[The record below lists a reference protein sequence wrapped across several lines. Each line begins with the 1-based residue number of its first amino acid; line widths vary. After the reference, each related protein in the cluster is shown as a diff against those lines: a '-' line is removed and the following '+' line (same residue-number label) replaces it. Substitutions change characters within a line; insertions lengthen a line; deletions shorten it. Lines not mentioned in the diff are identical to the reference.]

1 LYYKQ
6 VIYKTFI
13 LRRDVMEK
21 FNLGIDIGG
30 TFIKYALMDK
40 RYRIKD
46 KWKIETIK
54 YDTADEFYDYICSN
68 IKLIDEIDVI
78 GISAPGLIDK
88 DSNVKSYAAPNVA
101 IMYGTNINDEIKKR
115 THKKVSSINDAK
127 SAGLCEFEIGNA
139 KGSKSS
145 AFLIIGTGTGGC
157 ICDENGVV
165 YGKDAFAGEFHNM
178 PFVNDEI
185 GGLDKMGDYA
195 SMTGLINIY
204 NSKADMDE
212 QVQYGYEVCKKY
224 LDGNKTAELSVDEWI
239 INIVAQLIVITV
251 FYNPEVICI
260 GGGISEEDWFINKVE
275 EQYKKTCIEYLE
287 ADFITTK
294 IDRCKYNNDAN
305 ILGAI
310 INASIKK

>member
-1 LYYKQ
+1 
-6 VIYKTFI
+6 
-13 LRRDVMEK
+13 
-21 FNLGIDIGG
+21 
-30 TFIKYALMDK
+30 MDK
-40 RYRIKD
+40 QYRIKD

-178 PFVNDEI
+178 PFVNDAI
-185 GGLDKMGDYA
+185 GGLAKMGDYA

-204 NSKADMDE
+204 NSKVDMGD

>member
-1 LYYKQ
+1 
-6 VIYKTFI
+6 
-13 LRRDVMEK
+13 MEK

-178 PFVNDEI
+178 PFVNDAI
-185 GGLDKMGDYA
+185 GGLAKMGDYA

-204 NSKADMDE
+204 NSKVDMGD

>member
-1 LYYKQ
+1 
-6 VIYKTFI
+6 
-13 LRRDVMEK
+13 MEK

-139 KGSKSS
+139 KGSRSS

>member
-1 LYYKQ
+1 
-6 VIYKTFI
+6 
-13 LRRDVMEK
+13 MEK

-40 RYRIKD
+40 QYHIKD

-54 YDTADEFYDYICSN
+54 YNTADEFYDYICSN

-204 NSKADMDE
+204 NSKVDMGD

>member
-1 LYYKQ
+1 
-6 VIYKTFI
+6 
-13 LRRDVMEK
+13 MEK

-40 RYRIKD
+40 QYHIKD

>member
-1 LYYKQ
+1 
-6 VIYKTFI
+6 
-13 LRRDVMEK
+13 MEK

-40 RYRIKD
+40 QYHNKD

-54 YDTADEFYDYICSN
+54 YNTEDEFYDYICSN

-88 DSNVKSYAAPNVA
+88 DSNVKLYAAPNVA

-178 PFVNDEI
+178 PFVNDAI
-185 GGLDKMGDYA
+185 GGLAKMGDYA

-204 NSKADMDE
+204 NSKVDMGD

>member
-1 LYYKQ
+1 
-6 VIYKTFI
+6 
-13 LRRDVMEK
+13 MEK

-40 RYRIKD
+40 QYRIKD

-88 DSNVKSYAAPNVA
+88 DSNVKLYAAPNVA

-178 PFVNDEI
+178 PFVNDAI
-185 GGLDKMGDYA
+185 GGLAKMGDYA

-260 GGGISEEDWFINKVE
+260 GGGISEEDWFINKVK

>member
-1 LYYKQ
+1 
-6 VIYKTFI
+6 
-13 LRRDVMEK
+13 MEK

-178 PFVNDEI
+178 PFVNDAI
-185 GGLDKMGDYA
+185 GGLAKMGDYA

>member
-1 LYYKQ
+1 
-6 VIYKTFI
+6 
-13 LRRDVMEK
+13 MEK

-30 TFIKYALMDK
+30 TFIKYALVDK
-40 RYRIKD
+40 QYRIKD

-178 PFVNDEI
+178 PFVNDAI
-185 GGLDKMGDYA
+185 GGLAKMGDYA

-204 NSKADMDE
+204 NSKVDMGD